1 MQSLNYTKT
10 DLNFSRD
17 SLSKSFLEWPDA
29 DPAWENERSCSHAL
43 SPIIEI
49 RDNLHYCP
57 TLLLSRSR
65 PQLGATISHSSSPCT
80 PEWRPHQERKGD
92 SSYHHLPVPAF
103 FGFGMGQECRNW
115 EREWNV
121 RGCPPDVREV
131 LHCRFQRATTPSTVT
146 TPLKVCC
153 ILIYTGCR
161 KIVPGDGIIY
171 CP

>member
-10 DLNFSRD
+10 HLNFSRD

-103 FGFGMGQECRNW
+103 LDSEWDRNAGIGNGN
-115 EREWNV
+115 ETSEVV
-121 RGCPPDVREV
+121 RPMSGKFCTADFSEPPPHQ
-131 LHCRFQRATTPSTVT
+131 LFQRRSKSAV
-146 TPLKVCC
+146 
-153 ILIYTGCR
+153 Y
-161 KIVPGDGIIY
+161 
-171 CP
+171 